1 MNYFVYVY
9 NDDQGVPYYVG
20 KGIRDRWRQRREIP
34 IPAKEFIQI
43 YYFSD
48 EQEAWDTEIQLIGF
62 FGRVQDGGTLF
73 NKSTGGA
80 SGTQG
85 VVFSKETIRKRADS
99 CRAHFQTHTH
109 PRAHSYE
116 ITDPQGNVFVIRG
129 IRKFS
134 RENNLSHP
142 AMCAVAK
149 GKLPHHKGY
158 LCRKV

>member
-1 MNYFVYVY
+1 MFYVY
-9 NDDQGVPYYVG
+9 IYLNADGSAYYVG
-20 KGIRDRWRQRREIP
+20 KGAANRWRQRRGVP
-34 IPAKEFIQI
+34 TPSKDYIQI
-43 YYFSD
+43 FYFD
-48 EQEAWDTEIQLIGF
+48 TEQEAWDTEVQLIEF
-62 FGRVQDGGTLF
+62 FGRVQDDGCLL

-85 VVFSKETIRKRADS
+85 VLFSAETIRKRADS